1 MLHLLY
7 FGNLQNSEVSE
18 TPGKLFM
25 ALEAA
30 MVSGE
35 AGLHECPLW
44 VLTKTP
50 RTVGAE
56 QPGQGFRTTELRPP
70 LA

>member
-1 MLHLLY
+1 MLHLPY

-30 MVSGE
+30 MASSK
-35 AGLHECPLW
+35 AGLHECLLC

-50 RTVGAE
+50 SPVGAE
-56 QPGQGFRTTELRPP
+56 QPGQVFGTTEPRLYP
-70 LA
+70 